1 MSDQKWIL
9 FVAEGP
15 HPYLQGVYRTTS
27 NNLKASQTGSIQD
40 YEKLNC
46 TCVGYQTQKPPKFQ
60 TKQPLYQLQLQEGV
74 THGRKPKPTAYR
86 GLIKLRVTNKRNRG
100 SN

>member
-9 FVAEGP
+9 LVAESP
-15 HPYLQGVYRTTS
+15 HPCLQGVYRTTS
-27 NNLKASQTGSIQD
+27 NNLKASQTGSMQD

-46 TCVGYQTQKPPKFQ
+46 TWVGYQTQKPPKFQ
-60 TKQPLYQLQLQEGV
+60 TKRPLYQLQLQS
-74 THGRKPKPTAYR
+74 RNPLPTG
-86 GLIKLRVTNKRNRG
+86 GLST

>member
-9 FVAEGP
+9 LVAESP
-15 HPYLQGVYRTTS
+15 HPCLQGVYRTTS

-60 TKQPLYQLQLQEGV
+60 TKRPLYQLQVQEGV
-74 THGRKPKPTAYR
+74 THGRKPKPAAYR
-86 GLIKLRVTNKRNRG
+86 GLIKLGVTTSYNKQKE
-100 SN
+100 